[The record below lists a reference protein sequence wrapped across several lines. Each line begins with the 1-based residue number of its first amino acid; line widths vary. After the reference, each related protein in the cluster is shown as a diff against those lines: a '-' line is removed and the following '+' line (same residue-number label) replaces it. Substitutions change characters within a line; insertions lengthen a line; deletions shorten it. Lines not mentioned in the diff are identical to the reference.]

1 LNTRSLSR
9 NLFVIVGADALL
21 LVAAWYAAHL
31 VRFDFAIPEDQWVL
45 FKAMLPLMLMIKL
58 VTFYVFD
65 LYRGMWRYTSV
76 SDLIN
81 IIKAAGISSL
91 LIVSFVLFVT
101 GFKGF
106 PRSVF
111 ILDGCFTMLF
121 ISAFRLSVRIYY
133 EVISEDQSFR
143 RAATMLFR
151 SGRSEPSQSK
161 NLLIIGAGDCGEK
174 IYREIHGNA
183 RLRYHVVGFLD
194 DDLAKTG
201 MKIHGVPVLGPVRDV
216 EAIARRVRADEALIA
231 IPSANAEQMRRL
243 VRYCKES
250 GITFKT
256 LPGLAELINGKVTV
270 NGIREVAYR
279 DLLGRDV
286 IKLDQERIGATI
298 QGKRVLV
305 TGAAG
310 SIGWELCR
318 QVCRFRPESLV
329 LYERA
334 ESPLYELELELKH
347 RFQSVKIVPQLADI
361 RDRQQL
367 EKAFE
372 ASRPHVVFHAAAYK
386 HVPMLELH
394 PWKAVKNNICGTR
407 NLIDV
412 ATKFAVERFVFVST
426 DKAVRPVNVMGATKR
441 VAEML
446 VQGVNGHGSSRSRF
460 ITVRFGNV
468 VGSAGSVVPLF
479 RKQIAAG
486 GPVTVTHP
494 EVTRYFMTIP
504 EACQLILQAGAMGE
518 GREIF
523 ILDMGTPVKI
533 DDMARDLIRLSGY
546 EPGVDIK
553 IEYIGLRPGEKLY
566 EELITDGEG
575 IVPTTHEK
583 IMVLEGTTCNPQ
595 LLNGNIDDLARL
607 AHDQDVEKIK
617 RKLQEIVPEYEPS
630 WLGLKWEIRTLEET
644 MALETRSTEKSD
656 ERGQGGVNH
665 VSLH

>member
-1 LNTRSLSR
+1 MLYR
-9 NLFVIVGADALL
+9 NLFVILGADALL
-21 LVAAWYAAHL
+21 LAAAWYAAHL

-76 SDLIN
+76 GDLIN

-91 LIVSFVLFVT
+91 LIVSLVLFVT

-111 ILDGCFTMLF
+111 ILDGCLTMLF
-121 ISAFRLSVRIYY
+121 ISAFRLSVRVYY
-133 EVISEDQSFR
+133 EIISEDQSLR
-143 RAATMLFR
+143 SAATMLFR
-151 SGRSEPSQSK
+151 SGRSKPSDSK

-174 IYREIHGNA
+174 IYRELHDNA
-183 RLRYHVVGFLD
+183 RLRYHAVGFLD
-194 DDLAKTG
+194 DDEAKAG
-201 MKIHGVPVLGPVRDV
+201 MKIHGVPVLGPVRNIK
-216 EAIARRVRADEALIA
+216 AIARHVRADEALIA
-231 IPSANAEQMRRL
+231 IPSANAEQMRRI
-243 VRYCKES
+243 VDHCKRS
-250 GITFKT
+250 GIKFKT
-256 LPGLAELINGKVTV
+256 MPGLGELINGKVTV

-286 IKLDQERIGATI
+286 IQLDQERIGATI
-298 QGKRVLV
+298 RGKRVMV

-318 QVCRFRPESLV
+318 QVCRFRPERLV

-347 RFQSVKIVPQLADI
+347 TFDHIKIVPQLADI

-372 ASRPHVVFHAAAYK
+372 ASQPHVVFHAAAYK

-394 PWKAVKNNICGTR
+394 PWKAVKNNIFGTR

-412 ATKFAVERFVFVST
+412 ATRFAVERFVFVST
-426 DKAVRPVNVMGATKR
+426 DKAVRPVNVMGASKR

-446 VQGVNGHGSSRSRF
+446 VQGENGHGPSDSRF

-479 RKQIAAG
+479 KKQIEQG

-518 GREIF
+518 GCEIF

-533 DDMARDLIRLSGY
+533 DDMARDLVRLSGF
-546 EPGVDIK
+546 EPDIDIK
-553 IEYIGLRPGEKLY
+553 IKYIGLRPGEKLC

-575 IVPTTHEK
+575 VLPTTHEK
-583 IMVLEGTTCNPQ
+583 IMVLEGTTRNPQ
-595 LLNGNIDDLARL
+595 LLNGKIDELVTPARN
-607 AHDQDVEKIK
+607 QDSGKI
-617 RKLQEIVPEYEPS
+617 RMKLQEIVPEYEPS
-630 WLGLKWEIRTLEET
+630 WSGLRWNMRTLEDKT
-644 MALETRSTEKSD
+644 GPETRLTEKID
-656 ERGQGGVNH
+656 EPGQGAVKH
-665 VSLH
+665 VSLQ

>member
-1 LNTRSLSR
+1 M
-9 NLFVIVGADALL
+9 VILGADALL

-31 VRFDFAIPEDQWVL
+31 LRFDFAIPAQNRVL
-45 FKAMLPLMLMIKL
+45 FIRMLPLILTIKL
-58 VTFYVFD
+58 AAFYVFD
-65 LYRGMWRYTSV
+65 LYGGMWRYTSIGDV
-76 SDLIN
+76 LN
-81 IIKAAGISSL
+81 IIKAACLSSL
-91 LIVSFVLFVT
+91 VIISLVLFMT

-111 ILDGCFTMLF
+111 LMDGCFTILF
-121 ISAFRLSVRIYY
+121 ISALRLSVRVYY
-133 EVISEDQSFR
+133 DITGGDQPFR
-143 RAATMLFR
+143 GAATMLFR
-151 SGRSEPSQSK
+151 SGRTKPPDSR

-174 IYREIHGNA
+174 IYREIHDNP
-183 RLRYHVVGFLD
+183 RLKYHVVGFLD
-194 DDLAKTG
+194 DDRAKAR
-201 MKIHGVPVLGPVRDV
+201 MKIHGVAVLGPVSDV
-216 EAIARRVRADEALIA
+216 EALARHVRADEALIA
-231 IPSANAEQMRRL
+231 IPSANAEQMRRI
-243 VRYCKES
+243 VDHCKKS
-250 GITFKT
+250 GISFKT
-256 LPGLAELINGKVTV
+256 MPGLGELINGKVTV

-298 QGKRVLV
+298 RCKRVLV

-347 RFQSVKIVPQLADI
+347 RFHHVKILPELADI
-361 RDRQQL
+361 RDRHQL

-386 HVPMLELH
+386 HVPMLELY
-394 PWKAVKNNICGTR
+394 PWKAVKNNIFGTR
-407 NLIDV
+407 NLIDI
-412 ATKFAVERFVFVST
+412 ARRFAVERFVFVST

-446 VQGVNGHGSSRSRF
+446 VQGENGHGPSDSRF

-479 RKQIAAG
+479 RRQIEQG

-523 ILDMGTPVKI
+523 LLDMGKPVKI
-533 DDMARDLIRLSGY
+533 DDMARDLISLSGL
-546 EPGVDIK
+546 EPTVDIK
-553 IEYIGLRPGEKLY
+553 IKYIGLRPGEKLY

-575 IVPTTHEK
+575 VLPTTHEK
-583 IMVLEGTTCNPQ
+583 IMVLEGTTCDPQ
-595 LLNGNIDDLARL
+595 LLNGKIDELIALAR
-607 AHDQDVEKIK
+607 DQDSGKI
-617 RKLQEIVPEYEPS
+617 RVKLQEIVPEYEPS
-630 WLGLKWEIRTLEET
+630 WSGLRWKIRPLEEKT
-644 MALETRSTEKSD
+644 GSETRLTDTID
-656 ERGQGGVNH
+656 EPGRGAVKH
-665 VSLH
+665 VSLQ